1 MKKILFAII
10 SLMLSFSGVHAYDPP
25 TMGWSSWNTYGFQI
39 SEQLIMSQTSAMVD
53 KGLKDVGYKYIN
65 IDDGFFGGR
74 DADGNLLIHP
84 TRFPN
89 GMKKVVDFIHGKGLK
104 AGIYSDAG
112 RNTCA
117 SFWGGD
123 KIGEGV
129 GLYGHDQDD
138 IDLYFKELGFDFIK
152 VDFCGGAPEH
162 NVDKLDLP
170 EEERYRAIHE
180 AIVNTGRTDV
190 RLNVCRWAFP
200 GTWVHEVATSWR
212 VSEDIY
218 LGWNSVKGIIGQTL
232 YLSAFATEG
241 KFNDMDML
249 EVGRGL
255 TVEEDK
261 THFGMWCMLSSPLL
275 IGCDMTKLGG
285 DALHLLKNEEL
296 IALNQDPL
304 ALQAYVVKRENGG
317 YVLVKDV
324 EELNGS
330 KRAVAFYNPT
340 DAELSMNVDFLDL
353 DLGGS
358 VKVRDLFEKK
368 DVGVYEGCYEVKV
381 PAHGTRIYKLDAEK
395 RYERRVYEAETAWLD
410 AYQEL
415 LNNQTAETGIYEEAD
430 YCSGG
435 AKAGWLGRSEKNNL
449 EWRNVCSKDGGE
461 YTLNLTYITGEARK
475 VNIVVNG
482 EEIQS
487 LSLNSG
493 GWNIPKTATL
503 TINLHKG
510 VNTIMLCN
518 SNAWM
523 PDIDCLVLEK
533 VGSYDVYEEQVSVLC
548 HKVQKLCESNSIPQ
562 GMETVLQEAMEE
574 AKNVENTKDAYDAA
588 ISQLTKLYEDACEAE
603 PVYAK
608 FLTIMDVAKSNAE
621 VTTACDALDAFV
633 SELNDFE
640 QKMEVSKTKTDA
652 NRVLTSFT
660 VSVKAFLKSK
670 GVQPQE
676 GKAWD
681 MTILITNPAFDSDV
695 NGWTGSPT
703 FGHNVAEHYNKN
715 FSTYQTLT
723 GLKNGSYTVMVNAL
737 YRDGENDGGKAYK
750 EGTEIIP
757 AKFIANDEEKPL
769 VSLYAHPYDGPTDAF
784 GDWDLKNGYINSM
797 YAASLCFADNQY
809 LNTIE
814 TNVTNGRLR
823 IGLKNNGY
831 KGDCWCC
838 FDNFK
843 LFYHGDYV
851 TSIND
856 FVLPENEKVD
866 VYGINGMLM
875 YRGCDRNDVQS
886 LPKGLYVIGNR
897 KILVR

>member
-138 IDLYFKELGFDFIK
+138 IDLYFKELSFDFIK

-255 TVEEDK
+255 TAEEDK

-285 DALHLLKNEEL
+285 DALQLLKNEEL

-304 ALQAYVVKRENGG
+304 ALQAYVVKRENGA

-340 DAELSMNVDFLDL
+340 DAELSMDVDFIDL

-358 VKVRDLFEKK
+358 VKVRDLFEKE
-368 DVGVYEGCYEVKV
+368 DIGVFEGGYDVKV
-381 PAHGTRIYKLDAEK
+381 PAHGTRIYKLEAEK

-415 LNNQTAETGIYEEAD
+415 VNNQTAETGIYEETD

-435 AKAGWLGRSEKNNL
+435 AKAGWLGRSKKNSL
-449 EWRNVCSKDGGE
+449 EWRNVYSKDGGE
-461 YTLNLTYITGEARK
+461 YNIDIVYITGETRK
-475 VNIVVNG
+475 VNVVVNG
-482 EEIQS
+482 EELQT

-493 GWNIPKTATL
+493 GWNSPKTTTL
-503 TINLHKG
+503 TVNLQKG
-510 VNTIMLCN
+510 FN
-518 SNAWM
+518 SIKLYNSSAWM
-523 PDIDCLVLEK
+523 PDIDCMVLDK
-533 VGSYDVYEEQVSVLC
+533 VGVFDVYQERIDVLC
-548 HKVQKLCESNSIPQ
+548 NKVRKLCKSNSIPQ
-562 GMETVLQEAMEE
+562 GMKASLQEAVED
-574 AKNVENTKDAYDAA
+574 AKNVESTKDAYNSA
-588 ISQLTKLYEDACEAE
+588 ISQLDKMYGDACETE
-603 PVYAK
+603 SVYSKYLA
-608 FLTIMDVAKSNAE
+608 IMEVVKSNAE
-621 VTTACDALDAFV
+621 VTVACDALSACLMELSAFEKDMEA
-633 SELNDFE
+633 SE
-640 QKMEVSKTKTDA
+640 TKNEA
-652 NRVLTSFT
+652 NRVLNSFT
-660 VSVKAFLKSK
+660 VAVKGYLKSK
-670 GVQPQE
+670 EMQPQE
-676 GKAWD
+676 GKNWD
-681 MTILITNPAFDSDV
+681 MTLLISNPSFDTDTK
-695 NGWTGSPT
+695 GWVGAPV
-703 FGHNVAEHYNKN
+703 FGHSVAEHYNKDFN
-715 FSTYQTLT
+715 TYQTLT
-723 GLKNGSYTVMVNAL
+723 GLKNGLYTVQVNAL
-737 YRDGENDGGKAYK
+737 YRIGENDGGRSYNA
-750 EGTEIIP
+750 GTESIA
-757 AKFIANDEEKPL
+757 AKFFANDKNKPI
-769 VSLYAHPYDGPTDAF
+769 VSLYTYPYEGETDCF
-784 GDWDLKNGYINSM
+784 GDLDLKNGYINSM
-797 YAASLCFADNQY
+797 YAASIVFAKGLY
-809 LNTIE
+809 LNSMDVE
-814 TNVTNGRLR
+814 VADGKLK
-823 IGLKNNGY
+823 IGINNTGHSY
-831 KGDCWCC
+831 DSWCC

-843 LFYHGDYV
+843 IVYHGDYS
-851 TSIND
+851 TSVSEVLQDND
-856 FVLPENEKVD
+856 SPVD
-866 VYGINGMLM
+866 IYGINGMLLHRSVDPNAVK
-875 YRGCDRNDVQS
+875 Y
-886 LPKGLYVIGNR
+886 LPKGMYLIGGRIIVIR
-897 KILVR
+897 

>member
-1 MKKILFAII
+1 
-10 SLMLSFSGVHAYDPP
+10 
-25 TMGWSSWNTYGFQI
+25 
-39 SEQLIMSQTSAMVD
+39 MSQTSAMVD

-89 GMKKVVDFIHGKGLK
+89 GMKKVVDFIHSKGLK

-285 DALHLLKNEEL
+285 DALKLLKNEEL

-368 DVGVYEGCYEVKV
+368 EVGVYEGCYEVKV
-381 PAHGTRIYKLDAEK
+381 PAHGMRIYKLDAEK

-415 LNNQTAETGIYEEAD
+415 FNNQTAETGIYEEAD

-435 AKAGWLGRSEKNNL
+435 AKAGWLGRSKKNNL
-449 EWRNVCSKDGGE
+449 EWRNVLSKDGGE
-461 YTLNLTYITGEARK
+461 YTLNLTYITGEERK

-493 GWNIPKTATL
+493 GWNSPKTAAMTV
-503 TINLHKG
+503 NLQKG
-510 VNTIMLCN
+510 VNSIMLYN
-518 SNAWM
+518 SSEWM
-523 PDIDCLVLEK
+523 PDIDCMVLEK
-533 VGSYDVYEEQVSVLC
+533 VGSFEIEEDQLSALRS
-548 HKVQKLCESNSIPQ
+548 KVQKLYDSAQLPQSVKASLWDALSQTADVEETKESFSTAIVLLQ
-562 GMETVLQEAMEE
+562 GLYDEAIQTRE
-574 AKNVENTKDAYDAA
+574 
-588 ISQLTKLYEDACEAE
+588 
-603 PVYAK
+603 VYAK
-608 FLTIMDVAKSNAE
+608 YLSVTTVMRKNAE
-621 VTTACDALDAFV
+621 VSVPGEALDDFLLKLKEA
-633 SELNDFE
+633 SE
-640 QKMEVSKTKTDA
+640 KMEAAKTKTEA
-652 NRVLTSFT
+652 NRILTSLNI
-660 VSVKAFLKSK
+660 SAKAFLKSS
-670 GVQPQE
+670 GTQPLE
-676 GKAWD
+676 GKTWEVSLLLA
-681 MTILITNPAFDSDV
+681 N
-695 NGWTGSPT
+695 PT
-703 FGHNVAEHYNKN
+703 FDADAKGWVGAPVVSHAVAEHYNKDFN
-715 FSTYQTLT
+715 TYQSLS
-723 GLKNGSYTVMVNAL
+723 GLKNGLYTVQVNAL
-737 YRDGENDGGKAYK
+737 YRVGENDGGQAYK
-750 EGTEIIP
+750 AGTESIN
-757 AKFIANDEEKPL
+757 AKFFANSKNEPI
-769 VSLYAHPYDGPTDAF
+769 VSLYTYPYEGETEGF
-784 GDWDLKNGYINSM
+784 GDWDLRNGYVNSM
-797 YAASLCFADNQY
+797 YAASLAFAKGLF
-809 LNTIE
+809 LNSME
-814 TNVTNGRLR
+814 VEVTDGKLK
-823 IGLKNNGY
+823 IGLSNTEHSN
-831 KGDCWCC
+831 DCWCC

-843 LFYHGDYV
+843 LVYHGDYS
-851 TSIND
+851 TSID
-856 FVLPENEKVD
+856 EVLQDNNGSVD
-866 VYGINGMLM
+866 IYGVNGALLYKNADPDKIKSLSKGVYLA
-875 YRGCDRNDVQS
+875 RG
-886 LPKGLYVIGNR
+886 R
-897 KILVR
+897 KFIVR